1 MSFEKGQ
8 SGNPNGRPKGAKD
21 KATKEI
27 REKIASILEEHFTPE
42 RVTEDLEA
50 MEPKERLMFLS
61 KLLDY
66 AVPKLKQTDIKADV
80 SSDVFTVI
88 PPNFE
93 LDPEDRKSRIKE
105 LKQKLFES
113 E

>member
-50 MEPKERLMFLS
+50 MEPKERLMFLT
-61 KLLDY
+61 KLMEY
-66 AVPKLKQTDIKADV
+66 TVPKLKQTDIEANVTNRTDKPPTFI
-80 SSDVFTVI
+80 FTDLSK
-88 PPNFE
+88 
-93 LDPEDRKSRIKE
+93 LDEESIKNHTAGG
-105 LKQKLFES
+105 QI
-113 E
+113 

>member
-50 MEPKERLMFLS
+50 MEPKERLMFLT
-61 KLLDY
+61 KLMEY
-66 AVPKLKQTDIKADV
+66 TVPKLKQTDIEANVNNRTDKPPTFI
-80 SSDVFTVI
+80 FTDLSK
-88 PPNFE
+88 
-93 LDPEDRKSRIKE
+93 LDEESTK
-105 LKQKLFES
+105 KQTAS
-113 E
+113 GQI